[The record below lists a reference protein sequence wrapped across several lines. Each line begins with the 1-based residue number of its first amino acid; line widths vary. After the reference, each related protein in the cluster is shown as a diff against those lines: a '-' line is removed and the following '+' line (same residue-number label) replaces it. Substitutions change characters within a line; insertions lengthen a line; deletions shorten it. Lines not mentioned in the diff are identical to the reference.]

1 MSAMGQELN
10 IELFG
15 KRVRARRK
23 ALHITQRALA
33 SELDCTPTHISN
45 LENNFTTPSLTFVM
59 QLCSILDV
67 TPDYLLLG
75 IDRIGGE
82 KDDRLEIQDKLCLCT
97 REQRHLVSRFLDVL
111 VEENQ
116 GERP

>member
-1 MSAMGQELN
+1 MGQEMN

-67 TPDYLLLG
+67 TPDYFLLG
-75 IDRIGGE
+75 IDRIG
-82 KDDRLEIQDKLCLCT
+82 DDEDNNSEIQDKL
-97 REQRHLVSRFLDVL
+97 
-111 VEENQ
+111 
-116 GERP
+116 ERVPKVKIWYNRSYEKTT